1 MNTETTQMILQ
12 IILSVLGILIPF
24 GVKYAIDHVGKD
36 KLTEALKIAKL
47 AQQFIIGYFE
57 LNPTAEKDIKN
68 IIAMFKSRLALTI
81 KLTPAEIDY
90 LWSQISAD
98 VLKALNIELK
108 PEDAKVSLFIKS
120 DNEKQ
125 ELLFK

>member
-24 GVKYAIDHVGKD
+24 GVKYAIDHIGKD

-47 AQQFIIGYFE
+47 AEQFIIGYFE
-57 LNPTAEKDIKN
+57 INPDAEKNIEN
-68 IIAMFKSRLALTI
+68 IINMFKERLALTI
-81 KLTPAEIDY
+81 KLTPAEVDY

-108 PEDAKVSLFIKS
+108 SEDVKVSLFTKL